1 MDTGLLP
8 VLAAVDS
15 AVSVGAQVSLHDHI
29 YFGYTR
35 GRGIAVSYDSSVFDL
50 LMSCTL
56 FSTVAVG
63 SQVPRTSL
71 KTGCFQ
77 RASLFTSSDEW
88 WGDCEL
94 CVEITFCSVS
104 GLLPYD
110 RLNDLF

>member
-35 GRGIAVSYDSSVFDL
+35 RRGIAVSYDSSVFDL

-56 FSTVAVG
+56 FSTVAVTFYI
-63 SQVPRTSL
+63 STS
-71 KTGCFQ
+71 GAQGF
-77 RASLFTSSDEW
+77 
-88 WGDCEL
+88 
-94 CVEITFCSVS
+94 
-104 GLLPYD
+104 
-110 RLNDLF
+110 